1 MSLNAPSGNLLET
14 GHVAEFMPEP
24 RASEPVLFDPFAA
37 TGVADPFAATGVAD
51 PFARVRRPTIAASV
65 LMAPIFTYQ
74 KYLSPLKAAP
84 TCRFYPSCSSYA
96 LEALRI
102 HGALRGSALAVARI
116 AKCQPFHPGGF
127 DPVPPAARTS
137 LEVP

>member
-14 GHVAEFMPEP
+14 GRVAELMPDLMPEP
-24 RASEPVLFDPFAA
+24 RASELAVLDPF
-37 TGVADPFAATGVAD
+37 T
-51 PFARVRRPTIAASV
+51 RVRRPTIAASV
-65 LMAPIFTYQ
+65 LMAPIIGYQ

-102 HGALRGSALAVARI
+102 HGAIRGSALAVARI

-127 DPVPPAARTS
+127 DPVPPAARTF

>member
-1 MSLNAPSGNLLET
+1 MSFNAPSGNLLET
-14 GHVAEFMPEP
+14 ARVAEIMPDLMPES
-24 RASEPVLFDPFAA
+24 RASEPVVIDPF
-37 TGVADPFAATGVAD
+37 T
-51 PFARVRRPTIAASV
+51 RVKRPTIAASV
-65 LMAPIFTYQ
+65 LMAPIIGYQ

-96 LEALRI
+96 LEALRV

-127 DPVPPAARTS
+127 DPVPPAAESRSQNLDQLVKTK
-137 LEVP
+137 

>member
-1 MSLNAPSGNLLET
+1 MSLNAASGNLLET
-14 GHVAEFMPEP
+14 ARVAKPMSEP
-24 RASEPVLFDPFAA
+24 RVSEPDLL
-37 TGVADPFAATGVAD
+37 D
-51 PFARVRRPTIAASV
+51 PFARVHRPTVAASV
-65 LMAPIFTYQ
+65 LMAPIIGYQ

-84 TCRFYPSCSSYA
+84 TCRFSPSCSSYA

-102 HGALRGSALAVARI
+102 HGAIRGSALAVARV

>member
-1 MSLNAPSGNLLET
+1 MSFNAPSGNLLET
-14 GHVAEFMPEP
+14 GRVAEIMPEP
-24 RASEPVLFDPFAA
+24 RASEPVVLDPFAA
-37 TGVADPFAATGVAD
+37 TGVADPFT
-51 PFARVRRPTIAASV
+51 RVRRPTIAASV
-65 LMAPIFTYQ
+65 LMAPIFAYQ

-84 TCRFYPSCSSYA
+84 TCRFSPSCSSYA

>member
-14 GHVAEFMPEP
+14 ARVAEIMPDLMPEP
-24 RASEPVLFDPFAA
+24 RASEPVVIDPF
-37 TGVADPFAATGVAD
+37 T
-51 PFARVRRPTIAASV
+51 RLKRPTIAASI
-65 LMAPIFTYQ
+65 LMAPIIGYQ

-84 TCRFYPSCSSYA
+84 TCRFSPSCSSYA

-102 HGALRGSALAVARI
+102 HGAIRGSLLAVARI

-127 DPVPPAARTS
+127 DPVPPAVALPS
-137 LEVP
+137 QHLEVT

>member
-1 MSLNAPSGNLLET
+1 MSFNAPSGNLLET
-14 GHVAEFMPEP
+14 AHVAEIMPDLMPEP
-24 RASEPVLFDPFAA
+24 RASEPVVIDPF
-37 TGVADPFAATGVAD
+37 T
-51 PFARVRRPTIAASV
+51 RVKRPTVAASV
-65 LMAPIFTYQ
+65 LMAPIIGYQ

-96 LEALRI
+96 LEALRV

-127 DPVPPAARTS
+127 DPVPPAAESRSQNLDQLVKTK
-137 LEVP
+137 